1 MQPGWRRP
9 EDLALPF
16 WKTLVILKYS
26 LPFDGRNIFAAG
38 WCRRSG
44 RIRLRWRQPP
54 RPITVLWRWMEFF
67 TPIFSLL
74 CFFWGFFGPGR
85 GIFRPCVVF
94 YIWAVVLM

>member
-54 RPITVLWRWMEFF
+54 RPITVLWRGM
-67 TPIFSLL
+67 
-74 CFFWGFFGPGR
+74 GFFSPFLRLLSFFLGFCWGGR
-85 GIFRPCVVF
+85 GNFLPGLLFSFLALWV
-94 YIWAVVLM
+94 